1 MKQED
6 KAAFKSGGLTFLIG
20 GLLAVCASNPVV
32 LGAAAYGAY
41 KMGKAAKRKVKSH
54 LASKGVSEYDP
65 DLFI

>member
-1 MKQED
+1 MKSEN
-6 KAAFKSGGLTFLIG
+6 KAALKSGGLTFLIG

-54 LASKGVSEYDP
+54 LASREGSDCEP